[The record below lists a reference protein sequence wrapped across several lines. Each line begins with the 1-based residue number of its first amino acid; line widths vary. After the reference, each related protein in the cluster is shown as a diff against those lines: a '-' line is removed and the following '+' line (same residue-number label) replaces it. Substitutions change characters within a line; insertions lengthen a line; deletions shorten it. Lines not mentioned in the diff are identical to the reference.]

1 MPVEYEIKVEAE
13 QEDYHGNVSAIDDAT
28 DRENE
33 QWVTDE
39 LNRGNEAAWCSVVVI
54 ARFEGFQGIDSLG
67 GCSYKSMKDLE
78 KNLLPEM
85 KENALES
92 LKAHMKRAI
101 EFAVKD
107 AREYVKIARK
117 ALKALE
123 GNKS

>member
-39 LNRGNEAAWCSVVVI
+39 LNRGNDLAWCSVLVYAKI
-54 ARFEGFQGIDSLG
+54 DGFEGWDSLG
-67 GCSYKSMKDLE
+67 GVSCRNQADLDE
-78 KNLLPEM
+78 VIESHDM
-85 KENALES
+85 RGEALAD
-92 LKAHMKRAI
+92 LKRRLGNTEGECK
-101 EFAVKD
+101 
-107 AREYVKIARK
+107 ARMLAARK

-123 GNKS
+123 KEEG

>member
-107 AREYVKIARK
+107 ARFIC
-117 ALKALE
+117 ALRLSRAL
-123 GNKS
+123 SFIS